1 MTDRA
6 TLREGILEAALTHVP
21 FDGWTAPALN
31 RGAADLGLGR
41 ADVVRAFPGGAIEAL
56 ALFLRRADIAM
67 VEALSGHDLEAMPV
81 HKRVTLAVRL
91 RLEGNEP
98 YREAIRRGLSTL
110 ALPQHTALAVKSLYR
125 TVDAIWNAAGD
136 RSTDYNFY
144 TKRILLSGV
153 YSTTLLFW
161 LDDESEGRADTWAF
175 LDRRIRDVGQ
185 VPKAIDRLRAT
196 ADRLP
201 DPSRL
206 LRPRRA
212 RR

>member
-6 TLREGILEAALTHVP
+6 ALRDGILEAALAHVP
-21 FDGWTAPALN
+21 FDGWTAAALVH
-31 RGAADLGLGR
+31 GAADLGLGR
-41 ADVVRAFPGGAIEAL
+41 ADVARAFPGGAIEAL
-56 ALFLRRADIAM
+56 AAFLRRADVAM
-67 VEALSGHDLEAMPV
+67 VEALSAHELEAMPV
-81 HKRVTLAVRL
+81 HKRVALAVRL

-110 ALPQHTALAVKSLYR
+110 ALPQNAALAVKSLYR
-125 TVDAIWNAAGD
+125 TVDAVWNAAGD

-144 TKRILLSGV
+144 TKRMLLAGV
-153 YSTTLLFW
+153 YSATLLYW
-161 LDDESEGRADTWAF
+161 LGDESEGRADTWAF

-185 VPKAIDRLRAT
+185 VPKAIDRLRAA

-206 LRPRRA
+206 RRPRD
-212 RR
+212 RRR